1 MQVPGGASLNWGQSQ
16 TIPPLG
22 FIFQNAFNQATLSN
36 RTIGHLL
43 QKATLR
49 ALSLIQLLQIQ
60 VNNHFRQ
67 GQYQPAYNLLQ
78 EILALPAC
86 AGCEEEIDDARNLSR
101 LVQPLVDVPPQTV
114 QRNGDTTLTMSGDFH
129 EIPVRIGGSPRN
141 YILDTGANLSVLM
154 RSEARELDLEIR
166 KAGFQVGTT
175 TDLKVSADIAVVPDL
190 QIGNLQFKNVIFMV
204 FPDESL
210 TFSEANFRIPGII
223 GFPVIEA
230 MGEIRFRKDRTMVIP
245 SEVPVRSQ
253 KNLALN
259 ELDPRIAV
267 QYQSDTLICRLDTG
281 ANKTHF
287 YAPFFERYRID
298 IEAQSNLQTGKAT
311 GAGGSREFKAYLLA
325 KVELTVGGVNVSLED
340 ITVYTEP
347 LDENSEH
354 LFCNLGLD
362 VLDQFGGYTV
372 NFRDMALVLE

>member
-1 MQVPGGASLNWGQSQ
+1 
-16 TIPPLG
+16 
-22 FIFQNAFNQATLSN
+22 
-36 RTIGHLL
+36 
-43 QKATLR
+43 
-49 ALSLIQLLQIQ
+49 
-60 VNNHFRQ
+60 
-67 GQYQPAYNLLQ
+67 
-78 EILALPAC
+78 
-86 AGCEEEIDDARNLSR
+86 
-101 LVQPLVDVPPQTV
+101 
-114 QRNGDTTLTMSGDFH
+114 
-129 EIPVRIGGSPRN
+129 
-141 YILDTGANLSVLM
+141 
-154 RSEARELDLEIR
+154 
-166 KAGFQVGTT
+166 
-175 TDLKVSADIAVVPDL
+175 
-190 QIGNLQFKNVIFMV
+190 
-204 FPDESL
+204 
-210 TFSEANFRIPGII
+210 
-223 GFPVIEA
+223 
-230 MGEIRFRKDRTMVIP
+230 MVIP